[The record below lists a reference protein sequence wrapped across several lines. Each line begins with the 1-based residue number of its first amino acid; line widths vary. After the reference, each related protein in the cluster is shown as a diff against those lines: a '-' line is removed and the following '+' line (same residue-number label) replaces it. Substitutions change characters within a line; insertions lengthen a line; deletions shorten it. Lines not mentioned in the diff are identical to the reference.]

1 MGARAGTAK
10 PGKPGYI
17 DAWLAGKYCRNA
29 EVAGCALAGDILF
42 RIVDGIFQ
50 NGFTAKRPELPF
62 PSYESNNF
70 KENKLYSDGVI
81 LIRNEINLPRILF
94 SFTTLNKFWVAE

>member
-1 MGARAGTAK
+1 MRS
-10 PGKPGYI
+10 
-17 DAWLAGKYCRNA
+17 L
-29 EVAGCALAGDILF
+29 GCHVTLMHGSPVNIVEMQSQRDVLAGDILF

-70 KENKLYSDGVI
+70 KENKLYSVGVI
-81 LIRNEINLPRILF
+81 VEMKSTFPRILF
-94 SFTTLNKFWVAE
+94 YVPRL